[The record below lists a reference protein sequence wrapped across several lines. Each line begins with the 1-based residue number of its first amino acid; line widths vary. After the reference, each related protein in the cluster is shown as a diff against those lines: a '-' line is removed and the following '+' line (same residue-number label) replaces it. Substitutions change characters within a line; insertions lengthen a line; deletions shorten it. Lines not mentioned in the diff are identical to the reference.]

1 MAEEYTNTDNFRG
14 ARFTGLDFSG
24 VTFRDCDMSHL
35 KIAASDLVDV
45 NISGWV
51 RNAFVVND
59 VDVVDYVE
67 AELNRRYPVRAQV
80 GAMKTAD
87 DYRATW
93 SAIEDVWSQA
103 VMRARRLPE
112 SALHERVDEEWSLV
126 ETLRHLVFATDAWA
140 GSAVLELPKPY
151 HRLGLTHTDYPVADA
166 AAIGVELNA
175 KPTFD
180 DVLAVR
186 AERMAMVRGIVEGLT
201 AAGLERA
208 CLRPPA
214 PGYPEQAHT
223 VRQCIRVVMNEECE
237 HYRYAMRDLTV
248 LEEKAEV

>member
-1 MAEEYTNTDNFRG
+1 MGDESTNTDKFRG
-14 ARFTGLDFSG
+14 ARFTSVDFSG
-24 VTFRDCDMSHL
+24 VTFRDCDMRNL
-35 KIAASDLVDV
+35 KIAASDLIDV

-51 RNAFVVND
+51 RNTFVVND
-59 VDVVDYVE
+59 VDVVEYVE
-67 AELNRRYPVRAQV
+67 AELNRRYPVRARV
-80 GAMKTAD
+80 EATKSAD

-93 SAIEDVWSQA
+93 NAIEDVWSQA
-103 VMRARRLPE
+103 VTRARRLPE
-112 SALHERVDEEWSLV
+112 SALQERVDEEWSLV

-140 GSAVLELPKPY
+140 GSAVLELPNPY

-166 AAIGVELNA
+166 AAIGIELNA

-180 DVLAVR
+180 EVLAVR
-186 AERMAMVRGIVEGLT
+186 EDRLAMVRGIVEKLT
-201 AAGLERA
+201 ADGLERA

-214 PGYPEQAHT
+214 PGYPEQPRT

-237 HYRYAMRDLTV
+237 HYRYAMRDLAV